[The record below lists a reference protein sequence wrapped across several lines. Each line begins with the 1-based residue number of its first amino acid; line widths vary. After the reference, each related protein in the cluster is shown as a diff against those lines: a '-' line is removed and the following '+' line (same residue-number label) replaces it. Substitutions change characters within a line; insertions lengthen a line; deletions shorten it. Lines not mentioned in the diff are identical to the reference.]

1 MTTKQNEQQNGMAKE
16 PAQPLDL
23 AAAQQMIA
31 AARQEQRARFAA
43 ELDLLCKEYKMFITA
58 EPYFD
63 DGRTRARVV
72 IKDAQ

>member
-1 MTTKQNEQQNGMAKE
+1 MTTKQKEQQNGTVKE

-31 AARQEQRARFAA
+31 AAQQERMRKAA
-43 ELDLLCKEYKMFITA
+43 VDLDIFCRERGIVIAA